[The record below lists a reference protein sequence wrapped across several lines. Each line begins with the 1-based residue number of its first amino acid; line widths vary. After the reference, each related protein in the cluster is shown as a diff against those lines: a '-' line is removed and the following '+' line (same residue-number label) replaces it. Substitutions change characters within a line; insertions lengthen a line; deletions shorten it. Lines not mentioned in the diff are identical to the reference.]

1 MAVITEPFG
10 LTQAGKEIKLFTITN
25 NKGSILRVT
34 NMGAVWVGMVVR
46 DKNGNMK
53 DVVLGLKSGDL
64 YETAS
69 YDAFGGT
76 VGRNANRISHCRF
89 TLNGKEYVL
98 ADNDSGCNLHSGPDM
113 YYFRLWDYET
123 TEGEL
128 GSSVTFS
135 LVSPDKDQGMPGT
148 LNVSVTYTL
157 TDNNDV
163 IIRYNGVSDADTV
176 ENLTNH
182 VYINLGGH
190 NSGTIHDEIMQI
202 NAEYYTYGRDGEI
215 SDGRLYPVDG
225 TPLDFRKPKRVGAEI
240 DADNELVKSKGG
252 YDHNFCLCND
262 GEMVLA
268 ATVVNNTTGIRMDV
282 YTDRPGIQIYTGN
295 YISEKNEGKEGAT
308 YHPRWGTAYETQ
320 FYPDAVNH
328 DNFPSPVIRAGEEF
342 ESQTVYHFGLAD

>member
-53 DVVLGLKSGDL
+53 DVVLGLKSGDR

-76 VGRNANRISHCRF
+76 VGRSANRISHCRF

-113 YYFRLWDYET
+113 YYFRLWDYEP

-135 LVSPDKDQGMPGT
+135 LVSPDKDQGMP
-148 LNVSVTYTL
+148 
-157 TDNNDV
+157 
-163 IIRYNGVSDADTV
+163 
-176 ENLTNH
+176 
-182 VYINLGGH
+182 
-190 NSGTIHDEIMQI
+190 
-202 NAEYYTYGRDGEI
+202 
-215 SDGRLYPVDG
+215 
-225 TPLDFRKPKRVGAEI
+225 
-240 DADNELVKSKGG
+240 
-252 YDHNFCLCND
+252 
-262 GEMVLA
+262 
-268 ATVVNNTTGIRMDV
+268 
-282 YTDRPGIQIYTGN
+282 
-295 YISEKNEGKEGAT
+295 
-308 YHPRWGTAYETQ
+308 
-320 FYPDAVNH
+320 
-328 DNFPSPVIRAGEEF
+328 
-342 ESQTVYHFGLAD
+342 